1 MHKEA
6 ERVEPIT
13 LILAALAAGASSG
26 ILDSLKDSAKEA
38 ATAAYQ
44 RVHDLV
50 RRRFRG
56 NASAEV
62 MLAEHQAD
70 PETYAGPLAKKL
82 SQAGAADDTEL
93 VAAATALMELID
105 QTAAKAG
112 KYNVTMNNVQ
122 GAQVGDGNTQVNHF

>member
-1 MHKEA
+1 M
-6 ERVEPIT
+6 EPIT

-26 ILDSLKDSAKEA
+26 VLDSLKDSAKEA

-50 RRRFRG
+50 RQRFRG

-105 QTAAKAG
+105 QTGAKAG
-112 KYNVTMNNVQ
+112 KYNVTMSNVQ
-122 GAQVGDGNTQVNHF
+122 GAQVCDGNTQVNHF